1 MSKRF
6 RPLVAA
12 AAVIALLGGIAAP
25 SHAAVTLTSGH
36 VDVIDVDYASGNLTV
51 QVLDVTSGTAI
62 ERNPADVILQ
72 VPAAAKIT
80 VPSGS
85 QWSFLGPAGSTAWV
99 LPQSQVAG
107 LLWAGW
113 NATEV
118 GSGVFAGNS
127 LTFELVSVSGGQFSV
142 YVTNLGAPT
151 VLFHSRASGPK
162 TQTVAA
168 GSHTH
173 RNWAFNTATTYTVT
187 FKVTGTLAGTTT
199 QKTSGN
205 VAFTFQVLN

>member
-1 MSKRF
+1 MSARS
-6 RPLVAA
+6 RLLAA
-12 AAVIALLGGIAAP
+12 TMAVVALLGGTAAP
-25 SHAAVTLTSGH
+25 ARAAVTLTSGH

-51 QVLDVTSGTAI
+51 QVLDGTSGPGI
-62 ERNPADVILQ
+62 ERNPADVIFR

-85 QWSFLGPAGSTAWV
+85 QWGFLGPAGSTVWV

-113 NATEV
+113 NAAEV
-118 GSGVFAGNS
+118 GSGVFAGNA
-127 LTFELVSVSGGQFSV
+127 LTFELVSVTGGQFSV
-142 YVTNLGAPT
+142 YVTSLGTPT
-151 VLFHSRASGPK
+151 VLFHSRAAGPK

-168 GSHTH
+168 GAHTH
-173 RNWAFNTATTYTVT
+173 RSWAFNTAGTYTVT

-205 VAFTFQVLN
+205 VTFTFQVLN